1 VSEIDPHVPHPV
13 VVSMESATSIA
24 LLPQRVAGGFTGVL
38 GVIGLI
44 LASVGLYGT
53 IAYSVGRRTREI
65 GIRVALGAQSGTVLG
80 MILREGMLLASLGLV
95 IGIGLAAA
103 VTRLVSSYLV
113 GVSALDA
120 VTFGSTA
127 ALLAVVALAASYI
140 PARRAAAIDPVR
152 ALKME

>member
-1 VSEIDPHVPHPV
+1 VHAPRVAVVP
-13 VVSMESATSIA
+13 MEVAASVA
-24 LLPQRVAGGFTGVL
+24 LLPQRVAGGFTAVL
-38 GVIGLI
+38 GVIGLL

-65 GIRVALGAQSGTVLG
+65 GIRVALGASSEMVLG
-80 MILREGMLLASLGLV
+80 LIVREGMLLASAGLV
-95 IGIGLAAA
+95 IGLGLAAA
-103 VTRLVSSYLV
+103 MTRLVRGYLV

-120 VTFGSTA
+120 LTFGSMA
-127 ALLAVVALAASYI
+127 ALLALVALVASYI